1 MVWVK
6 STPWTMI
13 SGRARAGAFRA
24 VLPRVPDEVTAA
36 GPPPNSEY
44 AMFHPWNAKDDLVDI
59 VTFIII

>member
-1 MVWVK
+1 
-6 STPWTMI
+6 MI
-13 SGRARAGAFRA
+13 SGRARAGALRA